1 MKVACGQMRA
11 VTINDAAS
19 VWPIVERHAEQAHQ
33 AGADLLVL
41 PETTYPAYWLESV
54 ERYLRE
60 DIERSA
66 AVLTRFGQIARRHAM
81 WLVAGFVEEREGKLH
96 NSAAVFDRRGELIH
110 IARKSFLWDCDNRWF
125 EPGWQIAA
133 FDSEFGRMGVL
144 ICADCRA
151 PEVAATLVSD
161 GARILL
167 LPTAWVN
174 AGPRGIYRNV
184 HPEFLVRA
192 RAMEFGVPI
201 VCCSKSGAEA
211 DKLEYVGQSRVVD
224 ARGETLATA
233 PAEGDPLIVADV
245 SPGRP
250 RPPHPSESDM
260 SRLFAPPAAVPID
273 RHGTQVEVNPA
284 GAIDAVMTKLVN
296 AGGRMAILESADAES
311 FVRARC
317 EAMQGA
323 SILWFD
329 GPPVD
334 EALLRARAAE
344 NRVFVVAADE
354 RIRLMVSPDGGIAWR
369 EASENSKTADAPV
382 QLNLADAEVK
392 LYTPS
397 TNLWIQRRVACYR
410 LGRPPEPETIACT
423 SGSPARPA

>member
-11 VTINDAAS
+11 VTMNDAAT
-19 VWPIVERHAEQAHQ
+19 VWPIVERHAEQARQ

-54 ERYLRE
+54 ERYLRD

-66 AVLTRFGQIARRHAM
+66 VVLTRFGQLARRHEM
-81 WLVAGFVEEREGKLH
+81 WLVTGFVEEREGKLH
-96 NSAAVFDRRGELIH
+96 NSAAVFDRRGELVH

-174 AGPRGIYRNV
+174 AGPRGVHRNV

-201 VCCSKSGAEA
+201 ICCSKSGAEA
-211 DKLEYVGQSRVVD
+211 DKLEYVGQSRVED
-224 ARGETLATA
+224 ANGKTLAAA
-233 PAEGDPLIVADV
+233 PAEGDPLIVAEV

-250 RPPHPSESDM
+250 RPPRVSEHDM
-260 SRLFAPPAAVPID
+260 RRLFAPPTVVPPD
-273 RHGTQVEVNPA
+273 QLGSQVVVHPV
-284 GAIDAVMTKLVN
+284 GPMDAVIAELMN
-296 AGGRMAILESADAES
+296 AGGRIANLDSAEAAS
-311 FVRARC
+311 FVRGRC
-317 EAMQGA
+317 EALQGA
-323 SILWFD
+323 SVLWFD

-344 NRVFVVAADE
+344 NRVFVVAAED
-354 RIRLMVSPDGGIAWR
+354 RLRLIVSPDGGVAWR
-369 EASENSKTADAPV
+369 EDARGANAADATV
-382 QLNLADAEVK
+382 TLNLADAEVK

-397 TNLWIQRRVACYR
+397 TNLWVQRRVACYR
-410 LGRPPEPETIACT
+410 LGRPMESATADALGSAAR
-423 SGSPARPA
+423 SG

>member
-11 VTINDAAS
+11 VTMRDAAT
-19 VWPIVERHAEQAHQ
+19 VWPIVERHAEQARQ
-33 AGADLLVL
+33 ISADLLVL

-54 ERYLRE
+54 ERYMQA
-60 DIERSA
+60 DIERST
-66 AVLTRFGQIARRHAM
+66 AVLTRIGQIARRHAM
-81 WLVAGFVEEREGKLH
+81 WIVAGFVEEREGKLH

-161 GARILL
+161 GARMLL

-201 VCCSKSGAEA
+201 VCCSKSGAEG
-211 DKLEYVGQSRVVD
+211 DKLEYVGQSRVVNAD
-224 ARGETLATA
+224 GETLAAA
-233 PAEGDPLIVADV
+233 PAEGDPLIVAEIA
-245 SPGRP
+245 PGRP
-250 RPPHPSESDM
+250 RPPHVSERDM
-260 SRLFAPPAAVPID
+260 RRLFAPPTKVPDD
-273 RHGTQVEVNPA
+273 RLGTQVEVNPA
-284 GAIDAVMTKLVN
+284 GSMDTLITDLVN
-296 AGGRMAILESADAES
+296 AGGRMANLDSTEAAS
-311 FVRARC
+311 FVRGRC
-317 EAMQGA
+317 EALQGA

-334 EALLRARAAE
+334 ESLLRARAAE
-344 NRVFVVAADE
+344 NRVVVIAADE
-354 RIRLMVSPDGGIAWR
+354 RVRLIVSPDGNVAWR
-369 EASENSKTADAPV
+369 EDARGSGASGAPV
-382 QLNLADAEVK
+382 TLNLADAEVK

-397 TNLWIQRRVACYR
+397 TNLWVQRRVACYR
-410 LGRPPEPETIACT
+410 LGRPMESATADT
-423 SGSPARPA
+423 LGSAARSG